1 MACSVPT
8 QCSLCS
14 PSLLSLP
21 TVHYHT
27 RPPEGSWG
35 EKSSTLHSVFWKKK
49 RKLKITMKMYFT
61 AHEKDRNYPSF
72 QIIPSVMLLFIL
84 SLPFFCFVREDQP
97 MSACTFCS
105 VIINQET
112 VWIDWWLPAA
122 GSKGF
127 EAALFKINML
137 GTKVTMYIPQDSI

>member
-1 MACSVPT
+1 
-8 QCSLCS
+8 
-14 PSLLSLP
+14 
-21 TVHYHT
+21 
-27 RPPEGSWG
+27 
-35 EKSSTLHSVFWKKK
+35 
-49 RKLKITMKMYFT
+49 MKMYFT

-72 QIIPSVMLLFIL
+72 QIIPSVMLLFK
-84 SLPFFCFVREDQP
+84 LPFFCFVREDQP

-137 GTKVTMYIPQDSI
+137 GTKGNNVYPPGFYLMNAKHS